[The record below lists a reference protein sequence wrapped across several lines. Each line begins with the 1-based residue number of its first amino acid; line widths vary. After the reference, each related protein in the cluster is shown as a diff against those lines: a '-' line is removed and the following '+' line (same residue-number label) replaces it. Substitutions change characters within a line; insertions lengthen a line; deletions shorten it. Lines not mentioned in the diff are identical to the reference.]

1 MAWSRLRRAR
11 EKVEGY
17 IEREVK
23 EPVREVN
30 EGRYRS
36 ARDSA
41 KREYQETVHRAAQ
54 DEQQGRISHELASKR
69 VIRARKRYKTV
80 STPVGTRA
88 LNRATLGAG
97 RMKSDVVRGYRTGK
111 IGRGYANVTK
121 SYHKAWKSE
130 RGMRSTRS
138 TQQFGS
144 VLLTG
149 SPSKKV
155 KPAWGLILYGSKAG
169 KGSGSTRKSGRK
181 GKRSSAGN
189 SSQDPFWML

>member
-1 MAWSRLRRAR
+1 MAWERLRRAR
-11 EKVEGY
+11 EKVEKY
-17 IEREVK
+17 VEREVK
-23 EPVREVN
+23 EPVRRVN
-30 EGRYRS
+30 EDRYRS
-36 ARDSA
+36 AKDA
-41 KREYQETVHRAAQ
+41 ATREYRDTTSRAMREERAG
-54 DEQQGRISHELASKR
+54 EISHDLAQKR
-69 VIRARKRYKTV
+69 IARARKRYKTV

>member
-1 MAWSRLRRAR
+1 MAWERLRRAR

-17 IEREVK
+17 VEREVK
-23 EPVREVN
+23 EPVRGVN
-30 EGRYRS
+30 EERYRS
-36 ARDSA
+36 TRDSA

-54 DEQQGRISHELASKR
+54 DERQGKISHELASKR
-69 VIRARKRYKTV
+69 VVRARKRYKTI

-97 RMKSDVVRGYRTGK
+97 RMKSDVISGYREGK
-111 IGRGYANVTK
+111 IGRGYAKTTR

-130 RGMRSTRS
+130 RGMRNTRS

-149 SPSKKV
+149 NPSKKV
-155 KPAWGLILYGSKAG
+155 KPAWGLILYGSKPSR
-169 KGSGSTRKSGRK
+169 GSGGTRKGGRK